1 MFYNTRE
8 CIPHPLLTTLLQY
21 VHSEAAMLGYSD
33 PRLVQDQGMYDTF
46 AARPRPFASRQSTY
60 PYILL
65 VVVVLIGAFTVGW
78 RSEGVQSAA
87 TNAYT
92 IVRAIPNPVGAMRRT
107 PSSVRPQSPVRSR
120 ASTSFDL
127 NSFPKQRESSVSDD
141 KPPAAT
147 KWWANKVD
155 RRSVDKKNH
164 VRNVAA
170 SASAMAVLL
179 SSMSPES
186 TQAFTE
192 VVDSRYV
199 MAAAD
204 ALQDAARDVSGVE
217 SAIQRSAAGHVRAP
231 EVVDSVRQV
240 APLVLVFMFAC
251 VRFLFRPLEFDTVCR
266 WLLGFAPPILVNTYT
281 LCKKRGLE
289 GGAEVPKW
297 SVGDAENVC

>member
-1 MFYNTRE
+1 
-8 CIPHPLLTTLLQY
+8 
-21 VHSEAAMLGYSD
+21 
-33 PRLVQDQGMYDTF
+33 
-46 AARPRPFASRQSTY
+46 
-60 PYILL
+60 
-65 VVVVLIGAFTVGW
+65 
-78 RSEGVQSAA
+78 
-87 TNAYT
+87 
-92 IVRAIPNPVGAMRRT
+92 
-107 PSSVRPQSPVRSR
+107 
-120 ASTSFDL
+120 
-127 NSFPKQRESSVSDD
+127 
-141 KPPAAT
+141 
-147 KWWANKVD
+147 
-155 RRSVDKKNH
+155 
-164 VRNVAA
+164 
-170 SASAMAVLL
+170 
-179 SSMSPES
+179 
-186 TQAFTE
+186 
-192 VVDSRYV
+192 